1 MERRPGEGYEWQ
13 RAPCGEGFRGQT
25 EGSGLE
31 GEVRGWDKPEGSPVV
46 LPGEVPPSPTP
57 TFPHQLFF
65 IHIKLGLFPFICLTF
80 QPRCC

>member
-1 MERRPGEGYEWQ
+1 MRGMEWQ
-13 RAPCGEGFRGQT
+13 GTACGAAFQGQA

-31 GEVRGWDKPEGSPVV
+31 GEVRGWEKPGGQPCGTSWRSA
-46 LPGEVPPSPTP
+46 PPLPTP
-57 TFPHQLFF
+57 PHQLFF